1 MSRIYFDKNKLN
13 KKQKLSASDY
23 FLVNDSETLNDETK
37 YVLVSDLQ
45 NSILYPEV
53 NTYADLPEAS
63 TVTDKIYVV
72 LQATG
77 IYLINRKDA
86 GMYYSNGSSWSIL
99 GNIPSYFMDNTFKV
113 YNSTDTSKQ

>member
-37 YVLVSDLQ
+37 YILVSDLQ

-77 IYLINRKDA
+77 IYLIH
-86 GMYYSNGSSWSIL
+86 
-99 GNIPSYFMDNTFKV
+99 
-113 YNSTDTSKQ
+113 